1 MHVLPTVA
9 YPAILHLDQCT
20 RISSGEGVAI
30 YSGFPSDPAL
40 QIQPHL
46 TCSAHLRFSG
56 VSKAFELE
64 RLFLGSIITFDL
76 SNTVQ
81 FSSVV
86 HSFAH
91 TTFFSVSALLTNS
104 VLLSSPSPTSSHS
117 FEPEHT
123 QQSCTPHSFSCWQL
137 ATLPLPGTVSS
148 HTRLAQ
154 QPRTTTWQP
163 SQRCQMDI
171 CQPASP
177 TTQLTLAQLM
187 DLVRSAIS
195 SKI

>member
-86 HSFAH
+86 HSFIRSH
-91 TTFFSVSALLTNS
+91 HILFCFSVTN
-104 VLLSSPSPTSSHS
+104 
-117 FEPEHT
+117 
-123 QQSCTPHSFSCWQL
+123 QQ
-137 ATLPLPGTVSS
+137 
-148 HTRLAQ
+148 RLAFF
-154 QPRTTTWQP
+154 P
-163 SQRCQMDI
+163 
-171 CQPASP
+171 
-177 TTQLTLAQLM
+177 
-187 DLVRSAIS
+187 IS
-195 SKI
+195 YL